1 MRQLTNA
8 FFFILGA
15 LVGSQAKLRYDC
27 YQQPH
32 PRPHQWRRLLEHPWR
47 LWYRKPGETV
57 DQLGIRPSMTVLE
70 LGCGTGVFTVE
81 IAQRIGEGGQLHVSD
96 LQDAYLRQTQQR
108 IKAAGLQGRVAFH
121 HSGAYALPLD
131 TDSIDLA
138 VVIATLGQIPER
150 LTALTEL
157 RRVLKPGAHL
167 IISEELPDPAYVP
180 PSVMRRWL
188 TAAGYRP
195 LAQSGSSF
203 CYLQR
208 YVTDKESNTIE
219 VVAKAT
225 DRVTVISH
233 KS

>member
-1 MRQLTNA
+1 MRQLTNVL
-8 FFFILGA
+8 FFILGV
-15 LVGSQAKLRYDC
+15 LVGSQAKLRYDN

-57 DQLGIRPSMTVLE
+57 DQLGIRPQMTVLE
-70 LGCGTGVFTVE
+70 LGCGTGLFTVE
-81 IAQRIGEGGQLHVSD
+81 IAQRLGEGGQLHVVE
-96 LQDAYLRQTQQR
+96 LQEAYLRQAQQQV
-108 IKAAGLQGRVAFH
+108 KTAGVQTRVAFH
-121 HSGAYALPLD
+121 HSGAYALPID
-131 TDSIDLA
+131 TDSVDLA

-150 LTALTEL
+150 LTTLNEL

-167 IISEELPDPAYVP
+167 VISEELPDPAYVP
-180 PSVMRRWL
+180 PPVMRRWL
-188 TAAGYRP
+188 TTTRYR
-195 LAQSGSSF
+195 LVGQSGSPF

-208 YVTDKESNTIE
+208 YATDKEINTID